1 MIFPGYGYSKISK
14 INELKID
21 VLIEEYLR
29 NRKLLKFL
37 FLLIDSRHGL
47 KDVDKEIL
55 IRLEEI
61 INSKIIIIFTKVDKI
76 KNQLNKN
83 NLLTINREITEK
95 FNKTFFNTSI
105 KNSNDIFLLRK
116 FLLKSIEK

>member
-1 MIFPGYGYSKISK
+1 M
-14 INELKID
+14 
-21 VLIEEYLR
+21 
-29 NRKLLKFL
+29 
-37 FLLIDSRHGL
+37 
-47 KDVDKEIL
+47 
-55 IRLEEI
+55 LEEI
-61 INSKIIIIFTKVDKI
+61 INSKIIIISAKVDKI